1 MYRVVR
7 RILVVTA
14 ASIAGLGLVRQ
25 PEPPALDLQAL
36 RDDYSR
42 GAYPEISETLRTHFR
57 RLPILEA
64 RRELAA
70 NRLDE
75 YRAVGTTS
83 PIDHFVRDFGRG
95 IRSWPAKSA
104 ATFGLEAAEAAAPVD
119 PLGAAE
125 LIELVC
131 AGLRGR
137 DRQTWELD
145 WHRAVIA
152 WLQGPLLSRHGG
164 DAPNADWAGSR
175 PGLVEH
181 VEHALT
187 RFPNHP
193 EFVLAKGI
201 VLERQVH
208 RYLSGRRLL
217 LLSPRRPKLAPM
229 PVPGTVIP
237 RTYDGDFIGRG
248 PYEQWARDAERA
260 YVAVLKSS
268 DRSRFVNAALH
279 LGFIEDRFYG
289 RSERALELWSQVRK
303 QATADDDRYLAL
315 LFTGRLLGEQGRA
328 QEAALILQAA
338 LELRPHAQSARTLL
352 ATVLLVNDQRALAAD
367 VVRDLFSLTVTTD
380 DDPWWSYLSGDHR
393 SWRLRLERLRLS
405 SS

>member
-25 PEPPALDLQAL
+25 PEPSALDLQAL
-36 RDDYSR
+36 HDDYSR

-57 RLPILEA
+57 GLPILEA

-125 LIELVC
+125 IIELVC

-145 WHRAVIA
+145 WHRSVIA

-175 PGLVEH
+175 
-181 VEHALT
+181 
-187 RFPNHP
+187 
-193 EFVLAKGI
+193 
-201 VLERQVH
+201 QVWLH
-208 RYLSGRRLL
+208 TLS
-217 LLSPRRPKLAPM
+217 
-229 PVPGTVIP
+229 T
-237 RTYDGDFIGRG
+237 
-248 PYEQWARDAERA
+248 
-260 YVAVLKSS
+260 
-268 DRSRFVNAALH
+268 H
-279 LGFIEDRFYG
+279 
-289 RSERALELWSQVRK
+289 
-303 QATADDDRYLAL
+303 
-315 LFTGRLLGEQGRA
+315 
-328 QEAALILQAA
+328 
-338 LELRPHAQSARTLL
+338 
-352 ATVLLVNDQRALAAD
+352 
-367 VVRDLFSLTVTTD
+367 
-380 DDPWWSYLSGDHR
+380 
-393 SWRLRLERLRLS
+393 
-405 SS
+405 